1 MRDEAVLVTGG
12 AGFLGSHLCA
22 RLVREKYDVL
32 CVDNFYTGTK
42 RNVGG
47 LLEAPNFELMRHD
60 VTFPL
65 YVEVD
70 QIYNLACP
78 ASPVHYQFDPVQTTK
93 TSVHGAINLLG
104 LAKRVKARILQ
115 ASTSEVYGD
124 PTMHPQREDYWGH
137 VNPIGLRSC
146 YDEGKRCAETLMF
159 DYYRQH
165 ALEIKVARIF
175 NTYGPNM
182 HPHDGRVISN
192 FIVQA
197 LKGDEITIYGDGSHT
212 RSFCYVD
219 DLIDG
224 LIRLMRSP
232 PDFIGPVNFGN
243 PSEYTIR
250 ELAEAVLRLTG
261 SRSKLSFKPLP
272 SDDPMRRCPDIT
284 LAKARLDWKPT
295 VPLEDGLKETIG
307 YFRALLQEPP

>member
-1 MRDEAVLVTGG
+1 
-12 AGFLGSHLCA
+12 
-22 RLVREKYDVL
+22 
-32 CVDNFYTGTK
+32 
-42 RNVGG
+42 
-47 LLEAPNFELMRHD
+47 
-60 VTFPL
+60 
-65 YVEVD
+65 
-70 QIYNLACP
+70 
-78 ASPVHYQFDPVQTTK
+78 
-93 TSVHGAINLLG
+93 
-104 LAKRVKARILQ
+104 
-115 ASTSEVYGD
+115 
-124 PTMHPQREDYWGH
+124 
-137 VNPIGLRSC
+137 
-146 YDEGKRCAETLMF
+146 MF
-159 DYYRQH
+159 DYDRQH

-224 LIRLMRSP
+224 MMIRLMRSP
-232 PDFIGPVNFGN
+232 PDFIGPVNLGN

-272 SDDPMRRCPDIT
+272 SDDPMRRCPDIS
-284 LAKARLDWKPT
+284 LAKARLDWKPA